1 MSGYENYKTLLNF
14 VRAMR
19 ANGVSTSIDDFGTGY
34 SSLNLLKDLNVDII
48 KLDKSFLSSLENHR
62 KNDVIVMEVIAEG
75 VETVKQAEFLRG
87 MHCCMAQGF
96 LFDRPLPHDDFE
108 KRLSGDHVYSL
119 EKAGA

>member
-1 MSGYENYKTLLNF
+1 M
-14 VRAMR
+14 
-19 ANGVSTSIDDFGTGY
+19 
-34 SSLNLLKDLNVDII
+34 
-48 KLDKSFLSSLENHR
+48 ENHR
-62 KNDVIVMEVIAEG
+62 KNDVIVIKNIIKMVNELDMEVIAEG